1 MAEKVIIDT
10 DPGIDDAM
18 AILLA
23 LRSSELDVIGLT
35 SVFGNATTEVTTLNA
50 LRLVELEGH
59 YGIPVA
65 RGCERPL
72 VLPLGE
78 VGTYVHGE
86 DGLGNTFPPLP
97 KGKPLPLHAAQ
108 FILEALRRFPGEVT
122 LLALGPLTNLALA
135 VSLDPEAAALARRV
149 VIMGGAAE
157 TRGNISPVAEANI
170 YNDPHAAAIVFKAS
184 WPVTM
189 VGLDVT
195 TRVIMTPEYWER
207 LYQAGNRATD
217 FLRAIT
223 PFYQQFHD
231 QFYDMGGATHTHD
244 PTAVA
249 YLLVPEWFEALEL
262 PVYVETQGRCM
273 GQTVVDWHGQWE
285 GLPRV
290 KVCLGVNAE
299 AVLDLIYERLTKP
312 MESGEENETAVD

>member
-23 LRSSELDVIGLT
+23 LRSPELEVIGLT
-35 SVFGNATTEVTTLNA
+35 SVFGNATIEVTTANA

-59 YGIPVA
+59 QAIPVA
-65 RGCERPL
+65 QGCGQPL

-86 DGLGNTFPPLP
+86 DGLGNTFPPPP
-97 KGKPLPLHAAQ
+97 KGRPLPLHAAQ

-135 VSLDPEAAALARRV
+135 ASLDPEAVALARRV
-149 VIMGGAAE
+149 IIMGGAAE
-157 TRGNISPVAEANI
+157 VHGNISPVAEANV
-170 YNDPHAAAIVFKAS
+170 YNDPHAAAIVFRAG

-195 TRVIMTPEYWER
+195 TRVVMTPDYWDG
-207 LYQAGNRATD
+207 LYRAGNTATD

-231 QFYDMGGATHTHD
+231 QFYGMGGATHTHD
-244 PTAVA
+244 PTAVV
-249 YLLVPEWFEALEL
+249 YLLAPELFETRRL

-273 GQTVVDWHGQWE
+273 GQTVVDWNSQWKN
-285 GLPRV
+285 LPRID
-290 KVCLGVNAE
+290 VCLGVDADG
-299 AVLDLIYERLTKP
+299 VLDLIRERLIKP
-312 MESGEENETAVD
+312 VGESENETTMD